1 VVAAVRTTET
11 AAHHAT
17 VGPFTHAVMSA
28 GLEPTRHGRMSV
40 LHHEAV
46 DGDEAMFLTII
57 ETLIERT
64 RSLGQILQCCSK
76 LRDRI
81 GAALRQ
87 RYDGVLDRVF
97 SYMPYLPG
105 PLDDTWRAIV
115 AAVQA

>member
-1 VVAAVRTTET
+1 MEAIADAVLLVVAAVRTTET

-28 GLEPTRHGRMSV
+28 GPEPRRHGRMPV

-57 ETLIERT
+57 EALVERT
-64 RSLGQILQCCSK
+64 RRLGQILQCCSK

-81 GAALRQ
+81 GAALQPINNTLIARC
-87 RYDGVLDRVF
+87 
-97 SYMPYLPG
+97 
-105 PLDDTWRAIV
+105 
-115 AAVQA
+115 